1 MALSGLV
8 YTEVSRSKRAE
19 SVCCFGR
26 SGLYAV
32 MALSGLVYTE
42 VSRSKRAESVLFW
55 AFWSVCSDGPVGFG
69 VHRSQ

>member
-1 MALSGLV
+1 MCCFGRSGLYAVMALSGLV

-32 MALSGLVYTE
+32 MAT
-42 VSRSKRAESVLFW
+42 
-55 AFWSVCSDGPVGFG
+55 VGFG